1 MKIKRIIASDM
12 REAMRQV
19 RRVFGD
25 DAVILSNKPVAG
37 GVEVIAAMDF
47 DEKAIQLAAAQQSA
61 SRIAGG
67 SSTEQAPTA
76 AKARRHESGAKPSSE
91 ESSAGVPPEQTAS
104 PRTTAEM
111 LAERAQKA
119 ESQTGKAQ
127 TPAPT
132 DTAAKSVSD
141 EEAGESEEDRF
152 AFSEALAALAEKGQ
166 HSTQGLGEAEPS
178 AKARQPAERPATPS
192 NWDWLV
198 DDQDAAQGQLST
210 LTQEVAQLR
219 DLFERQL
226 SVMEWHRFSQAH
238 PAEVATV
245 QRLQGLGLPSS
256 LARELG
262 RKAVEAQPERAFVE
276 ALRMLGEQLESE
288 AADPVEAGGVYA
300 FVGPTG
306 VGKTT
311 TLAKLAARAVL
322 HRGRDSVALI
332 STDRFRIG
340 AQEQLRNYAR
350 ILNVPLHIAR
360 DEAHLAQL
368 LDAVSDRHLVLID
381 TSGMSQ
387 RDFRMM
393 QKLEALM
400 GAGAA
405 VNLLLVLSA
414 NAQYPALED
423 VKQRFAG
430 LPLHGTVLTKL
441 DETVLLGGG
450 LAALVRPLAGTD
462 GEPRRLPLICAGVG
476 QRVPEDL
483 WFPQAADLIKQ
494 ALEMGQSQL
503 EQTDRDDPLWMLK
516 QAG

>member
-25 DAVILSNKPVAG
+25 EAVILSNKPVSG

-61 SRIAGG
+61 SRIAGA
-67 SSTEQAPTA
+67 SERPAVKAERAAPEQAPRPAQPTA
-76 AKARRHESGAKPSSE
+76 AESE
-91 ESSAGVPPEQTAS
+91 RDEAGDTA
-104 PRTTAEM
+104 PKTTAEM
-111 LAERAQKA
+111 LAERSRRA
-119 ESQTGKAQ
+119 ESAGS
-127 TPAPT
+127 
-132 DTAAKSVSD
+132 TAS
-141 EEAGESEEDRF
+141 AGAGNAASSPGETEDDRA
-152 AFSEALAALAEKGQ
+152 AFSEALAAWSEQ
-166 HSTQGLGEAEPS
+166 HASPSAEP
-178 AKARQPAERPATPS
+178 AATEVVDEPVARSTNRTPS
-192 NWDWLV
+192 HWDWLV
-198 DDQDAAQGQLST
+198 EDQGAAEGQLST
-210 LTQEVAQLR
+210 LTEEVAQLR

-238 PAEVATV
+238 PAEVSTV
-245 QRLQGLGLPSS
+245 QRLQDIGLPTG
-256 LARELG
+256 LARDLG
-262 RKAVEAQPERAFVE
+262 RAAAQAKPDRAFVE
-276 ALRMLGEQLESE
+276 ALKMLGEQLEHRAE
-288 AADPVEAGGVYA
+288 DPVEAGGTYA

-360 DEAHLAQL
+360 DETHLAQL
-368 LDAVSDRHLVLID
+368 LEAVSDRHLVLID

-400 GAGAA
+400 GAGEA
-405 VNLLLVLSA
+405 VKLLLVLSA

-423 VKQRFAG
+423 VKKRFAG

-450 LAALVRPLAGTD
+450 LAALVRPLAGVD
-462 GEPRRLPLICAGVG
+462 GEPRRLPLVCAGVG

-483 WFPQAADLIKQ
+483 WFPKAADLIKQ

-503 EQTDRDDPLWMLK
+503 EHTDRDDPLWMLN

>member
-25 DAVILSNKPVAG
+25 DAVILSNKPVSG

-61 SRIAGG
+61 SRIAGA
-67 SSTEQAPTA
+67 SDRPTA
-76 AKARRHESGAKPSSE
+76 KSE
-91 ESSAGVPPEQTAS
+91 RPAPAAGGES
-104 PRTTAEM
+104 PRPMTAAMTEPEPEEKGAADEAPKTTAEM
-111 LAERAQKA
+111 LAERSRRA
-119 ESQTGKAQ
+119 EVEESAEPAA
-127 TPAPT
+127 PAPET
-132 DTAAKSVSD
+132 
-141 EEAGESEEDRF
+141 EEDRA
-152 AFSEALAALAEKGQ
+152 AFSEALAAWSEQLADGAA
-166 HSTQGLGEAEPS
+166 EATAPASKEP
-178 AKARQPAERPATPS
+178 AAPS
-192 NWDWLV
+192 GNRAPSHWDWLV
-198 DDQDAAQGQLST
+198 QDQDAAEGRLST
-210 LTQEVAQLR
+210 LTEEVAQLR

-238 PAEVATV
+238 PAEVSTV
-245 QRLQGLGLPSS
+245 QRLQDMGLPTG

-262 RKAVEAQPERAFVE
+262 RAAATAQPERAFVE
-276 ALRMLGEQLESE
+276 ALKMLGDQLEQRAE
-288 AADPVEAGGVYA
+288 DPVEAGGTYA

-360 DEAHLAQL
+360 DETHLAQL
-368 LDAVSDRHLVLID
+368 LEAVADRHLVLID

-400 GAGAA
+400 GAGEA
-405 VNLLLVLSA
+405 VKMLLVLSA

-423 VKQRFAG
+423 VKKRFAG

-450 LAALVRPLAGTD
+450 LAALVRPLAGPD
-462 GEPRRLPLICAGVG
+462 GAPRHLPLVCAGVG

-483 WFPQAADLIKQ
+483 WFPKAADLIKQ

-503 EQTDRDDPLWMLK
+503 EHTDRDDPLWMLK

>member
-25 DAVILSNKPVAG
+25 DAVILSNKPVSG

-61 SRIAGG
+61 SRIAGATDRPAAAAERAPRAEHQEPTRPAPA
-67 SSTEQAPTA
+67 STAEAEREEQPAAAESEAP
-76 AKARRHESGAKPSSE
+76 K
-91 ESSAGVPPEQTAS
+91 
-104 PRTTAEM
+104 TTAEM
-111 LAERAQKA
+111 LAERCRRA
-119 ESQTGKAQ
+119 EAEE
-127 TPAPT
+127 PAE
-132 DTAAKSVSD
+132 TAGSA
-141 EEAGESEEDRF
+141 ETEDDRA
-152 AFSEALAALAEKGQ
+152 AFTEALAAWNEQLA
-166 HSTQGLGEAEPS
+166 GE
-178 AKARQPAERPATPS
+178 PAESTAPVAEEPVGRSSDRTPS
-192 NWDWLV
+192 HWDWLV
-198 DDQDAAQGQLST
+198 EDQGAAEGRLST
-210 LTQEVAQLR
+210 LTEEVAQLR

-238 PAEVATV
+238 PAEVSTV
-245 QRLQGLGLPSS
+245 QRLQDLGLPIG

-262 RKAVEAQPERAFVE
+262 RAAATAKPERAFVE
-276 ALRMLGEQLESE
+276 ALKMLGDQLEHRAE
-288 AADPVEAGGVYA
+288 DPVEAGGTYA

-332 STDRFRIG
+332 TTDRFRIG

-360 DEAHLAQL
+360 DETHLAQL
-368 LDAVSDRHLVLID
+368 LEAVADRHLVLID

-400 GAGAA
+400 GAGES
-405 VNLLLVLSA
+405 VKLLLVLSA

-423 VKQRFAG
+423 VKKRFAG

-450 LAALVRPLAGTD
+450 LAALVRPLAGVD
-462 GEPRRLPLICAGVG
+462 GAPRRLPLVCAGVG

-483 WFPQAADLIKQ
+483 WFPKAADLIKQ

-503 EQTDRDDPLWMLK
+503 EHTDRDDPLWMLK

>member
-25 DAVILSNKPVAG
+25 DAVILSNKPVSG

-61 SRIAGG
+61 TRIAGA
-67 SSTEQAPTA
+67 SERPAAKPERPAAADKAQPAAAETKAEPQPQEPATA
-76 AKARRHESGAKPSSE
+76 AAE
-91 ESSAGVPPEQTAS
+91 EEAPK
-104 PRTTAEM
+104 TTAEM
-111 LAERAQKA
+111 LAERSRRAEAA
-119 ESQTGKAQ
+119 ESVE
-127 TPAPT
+127 P
-132 DTAAKSVSD
+132 DAAA
-141 EEAGESEEDRF
+141 EETEEDRA
-152 AFSEALAALAEKGQ
+152 AFSEALAAWSEQMADGADKGEVPAA
-166 HSTQGLGEAEPS
+166 SEEPAGRS
-178 AKARQPAERPATPS
+178 SGRTPS
-192 NWDWLV
+192 HWDWLV
-198 DDQDAAQGQLST
+198 EDQDAAEGRLST
-210 LTQEVAQLR
+210 LTEEVAQLR

-238 PAEVATV
+238 PAEVSTV
-245 QRLQGLGLPSS
+245 QRLQDMGLPTG

-262 RKAVEAQPERAFVE
+262 RAAAAAEPERAFVE
-276 ALRMLGEQLESE
+276 ALRMLGDQLEDRAE
-288 AADPVEAGGVYA
+288 DPVEAGGTYA

-360 DEAHLAQL
+360 DETHLAQL
-368 LDAVSDRHLVLID
+368 LEAVADRHLVLID

-400 GAGAA
+400 GAGEA
-405 VNLLLVLSA
+405 VKLLLVLSA

-423 VKQRFAG
+423 VKKRFAG

-450 LAALVRPLAGTD
+450 LAALVRPLAGAD
-462 GEPRRLPLICAGVG
+462 GEPRRLPLVCAGVG

-503 EQTDRDDPLWMLK
+503 EHTDRDDPLWMLK

>member
-25 DAVILSNKPVAG
+25 DAVILSNKPVSG

-61 SRIAGG
+61 TRIAGG
-67 SSTEQAPTA
+67 SERPAASAEPRPPAESHEPAPRAA
-76 AKARRHESGAKPSSE
+76 AKGQET
-91 ESSAGVPPEQTAS
+91 PEPATADDEA
-104 PRTTAEM
+104 PKTTAEM
-111 LAERAQKA
+111 LAERSRRA
-119 ESQTGKAQ
+119 
-127 TPAPT
+127 
-132 DTAAKSVSD
+132 
-141 EEAGESEEDRF
+141 ESEEAVEPAASAAESEDDRH
-152 AFSEALAALAEKGQ
+152 AFSEALAAWSEQLAGG
-166 HSTQGLGEAEPS
+166 STEPAAPAAEEPVS
-178 AKARQPAERPATPS
+178 RSSNRTPS
-192 NWDWLV
+192 HWDWLV
-198 DDQDAAQGQLST
+198 EDQGAAEGRLST
-210 LTQEVAQLR
+210 LTEEVAQLR

-238 PAEVATV
+238 PAEVSTV
-245 QRLQGLGLPSS
+245 QRLQDMGLPTG

-262 RKAVEAQPERAFVE
+262 RAAAAKQPERAFVE
-276 ALRMLGEQLESE
+276 ALKMLGDQLEQRAE
-288 AADPVEAGGVYA
+288 DPVEAGGVYA

-360 DEAHLAQL
+360 DETHLAQL
-368 LDAVSDRHLVLID
+368 LEAVADRHLVLID

-400 GAGAA
+400 GAGEA
-405 VNLLLVLSA
+405 VKLLLVLSA

-423 VKQRFAG
+423 VKKRFAG

-450 LAALVRPLAGTD
+450 LAALVRPLAGAD
-462 GEPRRLPLICAGVG
+462 GEPRRLPLVCAGVG
-476 QRVPEDL
+476 QRVPEDI
-483 WFPQAADLIKQ
+483 WFPKAADLIKQ

-503 EQTDRDDPLWMLK
+503 EHTDRDDPLWMLK

>member
-67 SSTEQAPTA
+67 SSSEQASSA
-76 AKARRHESGAKPSSE
+76 AKARRHAGGASPSPE
-91 ESSAGVPPEQTAS
+91 ETPAEVPPEQTAS

-127 TPAPT
+127 TPATP
-132 DTAAKSVSD
+132 DAAAESVSD
-141 EEAGESEEDRF
+141 EESGESEEDRL
-152 AFSEALAALAEKGQ
+152 AFSEALAALREKGQ
-166 HSTQGLGEAEPS
+166 DSSQGIGEARPS
-178 AKARQPAERPATPS
+178 TKAAERPAAPS

-210 LTQEVAQLR
+210 LTEEVAQLR

-245 QRLQGLGLPSS
+245 QRLQGLGLPSG

-405 VNLLLVLSA
+405 VKLLLVLSA

>member
-25 DAVILSNKPVAG
+25 DAVILSNKPVSG

-61 SRIAGG
+61 TRIAGG
-67 SSTEQAPTA
+67 GERPAERSGRTERPASEAPAQPTRPA
-76 AKARRHESGAKPSSE
+76 PRAESERDEPQPASVEEKP
-91 ESSAGVPPEQTAS
+91 PK
-104 PRTTAEM
+104 TTAEM
-111 LAERAQKA
+111 LAERSRRA
-119 ESQTGKAQ
+119 ESEA
-127 TPAPT
+127 PAEST
-132 DTAAKSVSD
+132 
-141 EEAGESEEDRF
+141 EAEEDDRH
-152 AFSEALAALAEKGQ
+152 AFSEALAAWSEQL
-166 HSTQGLGEAEPS
+166 TDEPVEPVES
-178 AKARQPAERPATPS
+178 RETDKPAARAQNRAPS
-192 NWDWLV
+192 HWDWLV
-198 DDQDAAQGQLST
+198 EDQDAAEGRLST
-210 LTQEVAQLR
+210 LTEEVAQLR

-238 PAEVATV
+238 PAEVSTV
-245 QRLQGLGLPSS
+245 QRLQDMGLPTG

-262 RKAVEAQPERAFVE
+262 RAAAAAEPERAFVE
-276 ALRMLGEQLESE
+276 ALRMLGDQLEQRAE
-288 AADPVEAGGVYA
+288 EPVEAGGTYA

-360 DEAHLAQL
+360 DETHLAQL
-368 LDAVSDRHLVLID
+368 LEAVSDRHLVLID

-400 GAGAA
+400 GAGEA
-405 VNLLLVLSA
+405 VKLLLVLSA

-423 VKQRFAG
+423 VKKRFAG

-450 LAALVRPLAGTD
+450 LAALVRPLAGAD
-462 GEPRRLPLICAGVG
+462 GEPRRLPLVCAGVG
-476 QRVPEDL
+476 QRVPEDI

-503 EQTDRDDPLWMLK
+503 EHTDRDDPLWMLK

>member
-25 DAVILSNKPVAG
+25 EAVILSNKPVSG

-61 SRIAGG
+61 SRIAGA
-67 SSTEQAPTA
+67 SERPAEKTPRAAPEQAPRPAQPTA
-76 AKARRHESGAKPSSE
+76 AEPDPVE
-91 ESSAGVPPEQTAS
+91 AS
-104 PRTTAEM
+104 DAAPKTTAEM
-111 LAERAQKA
+111 LAERSRRS
-119 ESQTGKAQ
+119 E
-127 TPAPT
+127 
-132 DTAAKSVSD
+132 AA
-141 EEAGESEEDRF
+141 EAGEEGASVPSGEADEDRTAF
-152 AFSEALAALAEKGQ
+152 AEALAAWSEQPVSPSPESNENEVA
-166 HSTQGLGEAEPS
+166 GES
-178 AKARQPAERPATPS
+178 AVRSSNRTPS
-192 NWDWLV
+192 HWDWLV
-198 DDQDAAQGQLST
+198 EDQGAAEGRLST
-210 LTQEVAQLR
+210 LTEEVAQLR

-238 PAEVATV
+238 PAEVSTV
-245 QRLQGLGLPSS
+245 QRLQDIGLPTG

-262 RKAVEAQPERAFVE
+262 RAATTAQPERAFVE
-276 ALRMLGEQLESE
+276 ALRMLGEQLEHRAE
-288 AADPVEAGGVYA
+288 DPVEAGGTYA

-360 DEAHLAQL
+360 DETHLAQL
-368 LDAVSDRHLVLID
+368 LEAVSDRHLVLID

-400 GAGAA
+400 GAGEA
-405 VNLLLVLSA
+405 VKLLLVLSA

-423 VKQRFAG
+423 VKKRFAG

-450 LAALVRPLAGTD
+450 LAALVRPLAGVD
-462 GEPRRLPLICAGVG
+462 GEPRRLPLVCAGVG

-483 WFPQAADLIKQ
+483 WFPKAADLIKQ

-503 EQTDRDDPLWMLK
+503 EHTDRDDPLWMLN

>member
-25 DAVILSNKPVAG
+25 EAVILSNKPVSG

-67 SSTEQAPTA
+67 SD
-76 AKARRHESGAKPSSE
+76 RR
-91 ESSAGVPPEQTAS
+91 TAS
-104 PRTTAEM
+104 AERKTEPRKTPPPPQPVADEPEPAEAEEAAPKTTAEM
-111 LAERAQKA
+111 LAERSRRA
-119 ESQTGKAQ
+119 ESVESAAASENGAS
-127 TPAPT
+127 T
-132 DTAAKSVSD
+132 DS
-141 EEAGESEEDRF
+141 GETEDDRA
-152 AFSEALAALAEKGQ
+152 AFSEALAAWSEQLSSPSTDSTAEDV
-166 HSTQGLGEAEPS
+166 AEEP
-178 AKARQPAERPATPS
+178 AARASNRTPS
-192 NWDWLV
+192 HWDWLV
-198 DDQDAAQGQLST
+198 EDQGAAEGRLST
-210 LTQEVAQLR
+210 LTEEVAQLR

-238 PAEVATV
+238 PAEVSTV
-245 QRLQGLGLPSS
+245 QRLQDIGLPTG
-256 LARELG
+256 LARDLG
-262 RKAVEAQPERAFVE
+262 RAAAQAAPDRAFVE
-276 ALRMLGEQLESE
+276 ALKMLGEQLEHR
-288 AADPVEAGGVYA
+288 ADDPVEAGGTYA

-360 DEAHLAQL
+360 DETHLAQL
-368 LDAVSDRHLVLID
+368 LEAVSDRHLVLID

-400 GAGAA
+400 GAGEA
-405 VNLLLVLSA
+405 VKLLLVLSA

-423 VKQRFAG
+423 VKKRFAG

-450 LAALVRPLAGTD
+450 LAALVRPLAGAD
-462 GEPRRLPLICAGVG
+462 GEPRRLPLVCAGVG

-483 WFPQAADLIKQ
+483 WFPKAADLIKQ

-503 EQTDRDDPLWMLK
+503 EHTDRDDPLWMLN

>member
-1 MKIKRIIASDM
+1 ARPTEPEPA
-12 REAMRQV
+12 EAA
-19 RRVFGD
+19 D
-25 DAVILSNKPVAG
+25 
-37 GVEVIAAMDF
+37 
-47 DEKAIQLAAAQQSA
+47 
-61 SRIAGG
+61 
-67 SSTEQAPTA
+67 TAP
-76 AKARRHESGAKPSSE
+76 K
-91 ESSAGVPPEQTAS
+91 
-104 PRTTAEM
+104 TTAEM
-111 LAERAQKA
+111 LAERSRKA
-119 ESQTGKAQ
+119 EADQVADRATES
-127 TPAPT
+127 
-132 DTAAKSVSD
+132 AAAD
-141 EEAGESEEDRF
+141 EGADASAGGESDADRA
-152 AFSEALAALAEKGQ
+152 AFSEALAAWSEQLAGA
-166 HSTQGLGEAEPS
+166 SAEPD
-178 AKARQPAERPATPS
+178 AADEPAARSTKRTPS
-192 NWDWLV
+192 HWDWLV
-198 DDQDAAQGQLST
+198 EEQGEAEGRLST
-210 LTQEVAQLR
+210 LTEEVAQLR

-238 PAEVATV
+238 PAEVSTV
-245 QRLQGLGLPSS
+245 QRLQDIGLPTG

-262 RKAVEAQPERAFVE
+262 RAAARAQPERAFVE
-276 ALRMLGEQLESE
+276 ALKMLGEQLEHRAE
-288 AADPVEAGGVYA
+288 DPVEAGGVYA

-311 TLAKLAARAVL
+311 TLAKLAARSVL

-360 DEAHLAQL
+360 DETHLAQL
-368 LDAVSDRHLVLID
+368 LEAVSDKHLVLID

-400 GAGAA
+400 GAGEA
-405 VNLLLVLSA
+405 VKLLLVLSA

-423 VKQRFAG
+423 VKKRFAG

-450 LAALVRPLAGTD
+450 LAALVRPLAGAD
-462 GEPRRLPLICAGVG
+462 GEPHRLPLVCAGVG

-483 WFPQAADLIKQ
+483 WFPKAADLIKQ

-503 EQTDRDDPLWMLK
+503 EHTDRDDPLWMLN

>member
-25 DAVILSNKPVAG
+25 EAVILSNKPVSG

-61 SRIAGG
+61 SRIAGA
-67 SSTEQAPTA
+67 SERPVARTERTRPEHAPRPARPTEPEPAEA
-76 AKARRHESGAKPSSE
+76 AD
-91 ESSAGVPPEQTAS
+91 SAPK
-104 PRTTAEM
+104 TTAEM
-111 LAERAQKA
+111 LAERSRKA
-119 ESQTGKAQ
+119 EADQVA
-127 TPAPT
+127 
-132 DTAAKSVSD
+132 DRAAGQAAESNAGDEAVAAAAGDKSD
-141 EEAGESEEDRF
+141 DDRA
-152 AFSEALAALAEKGQ
+152 AFSEALAAWSEQLAGA
-166 HSTQGLGEAEPS
+166 SDEPAAVDEPVARS
-178 AKARQPAERPATPS
+178 AKRTPS
-192 NWDWLV
+192 YWDWLV
-198 DDQDAAQGQLST
+198 EEQGEAEGRLST
-210 LTQEVAQLR
+210 LTEEVAQLR

-238 PAEVATV
+238 PAEVSTV
-245 QRLQGLGLPSS
+245 QRLQDIGLPTG

-262 RKAVEAQPERAFVE
+262 RAAARAQPERAFVE
-276 ALRMLGEQLESE
+276 ALKMLGEQLEHRAE
-288 AADPVEAGGVYA
+288 DPVEAGGVYA

-311 TLAKLAARAVL
+311 TLAKLAARSVL

-360 DEAHLAQL
+360 DETHLAQL
-368 LDAVSDRHLVLID
+368 LEAVSDKHLVLID

-400 GAGAA
+400 GAGEA
-405 VNLLLVLSA
+405 VKLLLVLSA

-423 VKQRFAG
+423 VKKRFAG

-450 LAALVRPLAGTD
+450 LAALVRPLAGAD
-462 GEPRRLPLICAGVG
+462 GEPHRLPLVCAGVG

-483 WFPQAADLIKQ
+483 WFPKAADLIKQ

-503 EQTDRDDPLWMLK
+503 EHTDRDDPLWMLN

>member
-1 MKIKRIIASDM
+1 MLFRS
-12 REAMRQV
+12 
-19 RRVFGD
+19 
-25 DAVILSNKPVAG
+25 P
-37 GVEVIAAMDF
+37 AAPA
-47 DEKAIQLAAAQQSA
+47 EAAAHVETA
-61 SRIAGG
+61 APA
-67 SSTEQAPTA
+67 APTDVEPQEQPKSA
-76 AKARRHESGAKPSSE
+76 PSTDE
-91 ESSAGVPPEQTAS
+91 APK
-104 PRTTAEM
+104 TTAEM
-111 LAERAQKA
+111 LAERSRRA
-119 ESQTGKAQ
+119 EADEQTAS
-127 TPAPT
+127 T
-132 DTAAKSVSD
+132 TA
-141 EEAGESEEDRF
+141 ENEDDRA
-152 AFSEALAALAEKGQ
+152 AFSEALAAWSDQLADGASE
-166 HSTQGLGEAEPS
+166 SAVPAADEPV
-178 AKARQPAERPATPS
+178 AKSPNRTPS
-192 NWDWLV
+192 HWDWLV
-198 DDQDAAQGQLST
+198 EDQGAAEGRLST
-210 LTQEVAQLR
+210 LTEEVAQLR

-238 PAEVATV
+238 PAEVSTV
-245 QRLQGLGLPSS
+245 QRLQDMGLPTG

-262 RKAVEAQPERAFVE
+262 RAAAEAQPERAFVE
-276 ALRMLGEQLESE
+276 ALRMLGNQLEQRAE
-288 AADPVEAGGVYA
+288 DPVEAGGTYA

-360 DEAHLAQL
+360 DETHLAQL
-368 LDAVSDRHLVLID
+368 LEAVADRHLVLID

-400 GAGAA
+400 GAGEA
-405 VNLLLVLSA
+405 VKLLLVLSA

-423 VKQRFAG
+423 VKKRFAG
-430 LPLHGTVLTKL
+430 LQLHGTVLTKL

-450 LAALVRPLAGTD
+450 LAALVRPLAGAD
-462 GEPRRLPLICAGVG
+462 GEPRRLPLVCAGVG
-476 QRVPEDL
+476 QRVPEDI
-483 WFPQAADLIKQ
+483 WFPKASDLIKQ

-503 EQTDRDDPLWMLK
+503 EHTDRDDPLWMLK

>member
-19 RRVFGD
+19 RRLFGD
-25 DAVILSNKPVAG
+25 EAVILSNRPVSG

-47 DEKAIQLAAAQQSA
+47 DEKAIQLAAARQSA
-61 SRIAGG
+61 SRIAG
-67 SSTEQAPTA
+67 A
-76 AKARRHESGAKPSSE
+76 SE
-91 ESSAGVPPEQTAS
+91 RLS
-104 PRTTAEM
+104 PRADRARPEHAPRPAGPEPAEAADTAPKTTAEV
-111 LAERAQKA
+111 LAERRRRA
-119 ESQTGKAQ
+119 EADQVADRASES
-127 TPAPT
+127 
-132 DTAAKSVSD
+132 AAAD
-141 EEAGESEEDRF
+141 EGADASAGDDLGADHH
-152 AFSEALAALAEKGQ
+152 AFSDALAAWSEKLAGP
-166 HSTQGLGEAEPS
+166 SAEPAAAES
-178 AKARQPAERPATPS
+178 PAARRRTPS
-192 NWDWLV
+192 SWDWLV
-198 DDQDAAQGQLST
+198 EEQGEAEGRLST
-210 LTQEVAQLR
+210 LTEQVAQLR

-226 SVMEWHRFSQAH
+226 SVMEWHRVSQAH
-238 PAEVATV
+238 PAEVSTV
-245 QRLQGLGLPSS
+245 QRLQDIGLPIG

-262 RKAVEAQPERAFVE
+262 RAAARAEPERAFVE
-276 ALRMLGEQLESE
+276 ALRMLGEQLEHR
-288 AADPVEAGGVYA
+288 ADDPVEVGGVYA

-360 DEAHLAQL
+360 DETHLAQL
-368 LDAVSDRHLVLID
+368 LEAVSDRHLVLID

-400 GAGAA
+400 GAGEA
-405 VNLLLVLSA
+405 VRLLLVLSA

-423 VKQRFAG
+423 VKKRFAG

-450 LAALVRPLAGTD
+450 LAALVRPLAGAD
-462 GEPRRLPLICAGVG
+462 GEPHRLPLVCAGVG

-483 WFPQAADLIKQ
+483 WFPKAADLIKQ

-503 EQTDRDDPLWMLK
+503 EHTDRDDPLWMLN

>member
-25 DAVILSNKPVAG
+25 DAVILSNKPVSG

-61 SRIAGG
+61 SRIAGA
-67 SSTEQAPTA
+67 SERPAAPSERPAQAAQPESPRPAMAEPEPKEQA
-76 AKARRHESGAKPSSE
+76 GAKKDDEAPK
-91 ESSAGVPPEQTAS
+91 
-104 PRTTAEM
+104 TTAEM
-111 LAERAQKA
+111 LAERSRRA
-119 ESQTGKAQ
+119 
-127 TPAPT
+127 
-132 DTAAKSVSD
+132 
-141 EEAGESEEDRF
+141 ESEETTEPTATAEETEEDRA
-152 AFSEALAALAEKGQ
+152 AFSEALAAWSEQLADGATE
-166 HSTQGLGEAEPS
+166 SVAPVADEPI
-178 AKARQPAERPATPS
+178 ARSSDRTPS
-192 NWDWLV
+192 HWDWLV
-198 DDQDAAQGQLST
+198 EDQGAAEGRLST
-210 LTQEVAQLR
+210 LTEEVAQLR

-238 PAEVATV
+238 PAEVSTV
-245 QRLQGLGLPSS
+245 QRLQDMGLPTG

-262 RKAVEAQPERAFVE
+262 RAAAAKQPERAFVE
-276 ALRMLGEQLESE
+276 ALKMLGDQLEQRAE
-288 AADPVEAGGVYA
+288 DPVEAGGTYA

-360 DEAHLAQL
+360 DETHLAQL
-368 LDAVSDRHLVLID
+368 LEAVADRHLVLID

-400 GAGAA
+400 GAGEA
-405 VNLLLVLSA
+405 VKLLLVLSA

-423 VKQRFAG
+423 VKKRFAG

-450 LAALVRPLAGTD
+450 LAALVRPLAGAD
-462 GEPRRLPLICAGVG
+462 GEPRRLPLVCAGVG

-483 WFPQAADLIKQ
+483 WFPKAADLIKQ

-503 EQTDRDDPLWMLK
+503 EHTDRDDPLWMLK

>member
-25 DAVILSNKPVAG
+25 EAVILSNKPVSG

-61 SRIAGG
+61 SRIAGA
-67 SSTEQAPTA
+67 SERPVASE
-76 AKARRHESGAKPSSE
+76 ARRADHSAPQTRDESARAASSE
-91 ESSAGVPPEQTAS
+91 TEMTQGDDAAPK
-104 PRTTAEM
+104 TTAEM
-111 LAERAQKA
+111 LAERSRRA
-119 ESQTGKAQ
+119 EAEAGQTAE
-127 TPAPT
+127 A
-132 DTAAKSVSD
+132 TASD
-141 EEAGESEEDRF
+141 ENSAAGSDEDRA
-152 AFSEALAALAEKGQ
+152 AFSEALAAWSEQLAG
-166 HSTQGLGEAEPS
+166 
-178 AKARQPAERPATPS
+178 PATEPAAKVATDEPVARSPS
-192 NWDWLV
+192 RTPSHWDWLV
-198 DDQDAAQGQLST
+198 EDQGAAEGRLST
-210 LTQEVAQLR
+210 LTEEVAQLR

-238 PAEVATV
+238 PAEISTV
-245 QRLQGLGLPSS
+245 QRLQDIGLPTG

-262 RKAVEAQPERAFVE
+262 RAAAQAAPDRAFVE
-276 ALRMLGEQLESE
+276 ALRMLGEQLEHRAE
-288 AADPVEAGGVYA
+288 DPVEAGGTYA

-360 DEAHLAQL
+360 DETHLAQL
-368 LDAVSDRHLVLID
+368 LEAVADRHLVLID

-400 GAGAA
+400 GAGEA
-405 VNLLLVLSA
+405 VKLLLVLSA

-423 VKQRFAG
+423 VKKRFAG

-450 LAALVRPLAGTD
+450 LAALVRPLAGVD
-462 GEPRRLPLICAGVG
+462 GEPRRLPLVCAGVG

-483 WFPQAADLIKQ
+483 WFPKAADLIKQ

-503 EQTDRDDPLWMLK
+503 EHTDRDDPLWMLN

>member
-25 DAVILSNKPVAG
+25 DAVILSNKPVSG

-61 SRIAGG
+61 SRIAGT
-67 SSTEQAPTA
+67 SERPA
-76 AKARRHESGAKPSSE
+76 ASAERSPRAERHEPAATTATEREEKPVAAAEEGAPK
-91 ESSAGVPPEQTAS
+91 
-104 PRTTAEM
+104 TTAEM
-111 LAERAQKA
+111 LAERSRRAEAEEPA
-119 ESQTGKAQ
+119 ESMA
-127 TPAPT
+127 A
-132 DTAAKSVSD
+132 TA
-141 EEAGESEEDRF
+141 ETEDDRA
-152 AFSEALAALAEKGQ
+152 AFTEALAAWNEQLADE
-166 HSTQGLGEAEPS
+166 
-178 AKARQPAERPATPS
+178 PAESTVPVAEEPVERSSGRTPS
-192 NWDWLV
+192 HWDWLV
-198 DDQDAAQGQLST
+198 EDQGAAEGRLST
-210 LTQEVAQLR
+210 LTEEVAQLR

-238 PAEVATV
+238 PAEVSTV
-245 QRLQGLGLPSS
+245 QRLQDLGLPTG

-262 RKAVEAQPERAFVE
+262 RAAATAKPERAFVE
-276 ALRMLGEQLESE
+276 ALKMLGDQLEHRAE
-288 AADPVEAGGVYA
+288 DPVEAGGVYA

-332 STDRFRIG
+332 TTDRFRIG

-360 DEAHLAQL
+360 DETHLAQL
-368 LDAVSDRHLVLID
+368 LEAVADRHLVLID

-400 GAGAA
+400 GAGEA
-405 VNLLLVLSA
+405 VKLLLVLSA

-423 VKQRFAG
+423 VKKRFAG

-450 LAALVRPLAGTD
+450 LAALVRPLAGVD
-462 GEPRRLPLICAGVG
+462 GAPRRLPLVCAGVG

-483 WFPQAADLIKQ
+483 WFPKAADLIKQ

-503 EQTDRDDPLWMLK
+503 EHIDRDDPLWMLK

>member
-25 DAVILSNKPVAG
+25 EAVILSNKPVSG

-61 SRIAGG
+61 SRIAGA
-67 SSTEQAPTA
+67 SERPAARTERARPEHAPRPARPTEPEPAEAADTA
-76 AKARRHESGAKPSSE
+76 PK
-91 ESSAGVPPEQTAS
+91 
-104 PRTTAEM
+104 TTAEM
-111 LAERAQKA
+111 LAERSRKA
-119 ESQTGKAQ
+119 EADQVADRATES
-127 TPAPT
+127 
-132 DTAAKSVSD
+132 AAAD
-141 EEAGESEEDRF
+141 EGADASAGGESDADRA
-152 AFSEALAALAEKGQ
+152 AFSEALAAWSEQLAP
-166 HSTQGLGEAEPS
+166 SSAEPD
-178 AKARQPAERPATPS
+178 AADEPAARSTKRTPS
-192 NWDWLV
+192 HWDWLV
-198 DDQDAAQGQLST
+198 EEQGEAEGRLST
-210 LTQEVAQLR
+210 LTEEVAQLR

-238 PAEVATV
+238 PAEVSTV
-245 QRLQGLGLPSS
+245 QRLQDIGLPTG

-262 RKAVEAQPERAFVE
+262 RAAARAQPERAFVE
-276 ALRMLGEQLESE
+276 ALKMLGEQLEHRAE
-288 AADPVEAGGVYA
+288 DPVEAGGVYA

-311 TLAKLAARAVL
+311 TLAKLAARSVL

-360 DEAHLAQL
+360 DETHLAQL
-368 LDAVSDRHLVLID
+368 LEAVSDKHLVLID

-400 GAGAA
+400 GAGEA
-405 VNLLLVLSA
+405 VKLLLVLSA

-423 VKQRFAG
+423 VKKRFAG

-450 LAALVRPLAGTD
+450 LAALVRPLAGAD
-462 GEPRRLPLICAGVG
+462 GEPHRLPLVCAGVG

-483 WFPQAADLIKQ
+483 WFPKAADLIKQ

-503 EQTDRDDPLWMLK
+503 EHTDRDDPLWMLN

>member
-25 DAVILSNKPVAG
+25 EAVILSNKPVSG

-61 SRIAGG
+61 SRIAGA
-67 SSTEQAPTA
+67 SERPAVKAERAAPEQAPRPAQPTA
-76 AKARRHESGAKPSSE
+76 AESE
-91 ESSAGVPPEQTAS
+91 RDEAGDAAPK
-104 PRTTAEM
+104 TTAEM
-111 LAERAQKA
+111 LAERSRRT
-119 ESQTGKAQ
+119 ESAGSTASTDAGKA
-127 TPAPT
+127 A
-132 DTAAKSVSD
+132 S
-141 EEAGESEEDRF
+141 GETEDDRA
-152 AFSEALAALAEKGQ
+152 AFSEALAAWSEQ
-166 HSTQGLGEAEPS
+166 HASPSAEP
-178 AKARQPAERPATPS
+178 AATEVVDEPIARSTNRTPS
-192 NWDWLV
+192 HWDWLV
-198 DDQDAAQGQLST
+198 EDQGAAEGQLST
-210 LTQEVAQLR
+210 LTEEVAQLR

-238 PAEVATV
+238 PAEVSTV
-245 QRLQGLGLPSS
+245 QRLQDIGLPTG
-256 LARELG
+256 LARDLG
-262 RKAVEAQPERAFVE
+262 RAAAQAKPDRAFVE
-276 ALRMLGEQLESE
+276 ALKMLGEQLEHRAE
-288 AADPVEAGGVYA
+288 DPVEAGGVYA

-360 DEAHLAQL
+360 DETHLAQL
-368 LDAVSDRHLVLID
+368 LEAVSDRHLVLID

-400 GAGAA
+400 GAGEA
-405 VNLLLVLSA
+405 VKLLLVLSA

-423 VKQRFAG
+423 VKKRFAG

-450 LAALVRPLAGTD
+450 LAALVRPLAGVD
-462 GEPRRLPLICAGVG
+462 GEPRRLPLVCAGVG

-483 WFPQAADLIKQ
+483 WFPKAADLIKQ

-503 EQTDRDDPLWMLK
+503 EHTDRDDPLWMLN

>member
-25 DAVILSNKPVAG
+25 EAVILSNKPVSG

-61 SRIAGG
+61 SRIAGAA
-67 SSTEQAPTA
+67 ERPTA
-76 AKARRHESGAKPSSE
+76 RAERAAPEQGPRPAPPTEPEPEHESA
-91 ESSAGVPPEQTAS
+91 ESNDAAPK
-104 PRTTAEM
+104 TTAEM
-111 LAERAQKA
+111 LAERSRKA
-119 ESQTGKAQ
+119 DSAGSVESTE
-127 TPAPT
+127 
-132 DTAAKSVSD
+132 SVASSVAH
-141 EEAGESEEDRF
+141 ETEDDRA
-152 AFSEALAALAEKGQ
+152 AFSEALAAWSKQQAG
-166 HSTQGLGEAEPS
+166 PS
-178 AKARQPAERPATPS
+178 AESTSNPVADEPAAHSSNRTPS
-192 NWDWLV
+192 HWDWLV
-198 DDQDAAQGQLST
+198 EDQGAAEGRLST
-210 LTQEVAQLR
+210 LTEEVAQLR

-238 PAEVATV
+238 PAEVSTV
-245 QRLQGLGLPSS
+245 QRLQDIGLPTG

-262 RKAVEAQPERAFVE
+262 RAAAQTQPERAFVE
-276 ALRMLGEQLESE
+276 ALKMLGEQIEQRAE
-288 AADPVEAGGVYA
+288 DPVEAGGTYA

-360 DEAHLAQL
+360 DETHLAQL
-368 LDAVSDRHLVLID
+368 LEAVSDKHLVLID

-400 GAGAA
+400 GAGEA
-405 VNLLLVLSA
+405 VKLLLVLSA

-423 VKQRFAG
+423 VKKRFAG

-450 LAALVRPLAGTD
+450 LAAIVRPLAGVD
-462 GEPRRLPLICAGVG
+462 GQPRRLPLVCAGVG

-503 EQTDRDDPLWMLK
+503 EHTDRDDPLWMLN

>member
-67 SSTEQAPTA
+67 SSAQQAPSA
-76 AKARRHESGAKPSSE
+76 AAARRNEGGAN
-91 ESSAGVPPEQTAS
+91 SAPVETATAKSASEQTPP

-111 LAERAQKA
+111 LAERSQKTEPQKA
-119 ESQTGKAQ
+119 QVQPPEAPGAPAESA
-127 TPAPT
+127 
-132 DTAAKSVSD
+132 SD
-141 EEAGESEEDRF
+141 EGLHGEEPVESEEDRL
-152 AFSEALAALAEKGQ
+152 AFSEALAALGEKGL
-166 HSTQGLGEAEPS
+166 GPGEAQAQP
-178 AKARQPAERPATPS
+178 AKARKPAAPS

-210 LTQEVAQLR
+210 LTEEVAQLR

-245 QRLQGLGLPSS
+245 QRLQGLGLPSG

-400 GAGAA
+400 GTGAA
-405 VNLLLVLSA
+405 VKLLLVLSA

-494 ALEMGQSQL
+494 ALELGQSQL

>member
-25 DAVILSNKPVAG
+25 EAVILSNKPVSG

-67 SSTEQAPTA
+67 SDRRAASAERKAPAPARPVADEPEPAEAEEA
-76 AKARRHESGAKPSSE
+76 APK
-91 ESSAGVPPEQTAS
+91 
-104 PRTTAEM
+104 TTAEM
-111 LAERAQKA
+111 LAER
-119 ESQTGKAQ
+119 SRKAQ
-127 TPAPT
+127 A
-132 DTAAKSVSD
+132 DQAAEQAAGRADESNAADEAVAAAADNESD
-141 EEAGESEEDRF
+141 DDRA
-152 AFSEALAALAEKGQ
+152 AFSEALAAWSEQLASP
-166 HSTQGLGEAEPS
+166 STESTANEVADEP
-178 AKARQPAERPATPS
+178 AARTANRTPS
-192 NWDWLV
+192 HWDWLV
-198 DDQDAAQGQLST
+198 EDQGAAEGRLST
-210 LTQEVAQLR
+210 LTEEVAQLR

-238 PAEVATV
+238 PAEVSTV
-245 QRLQGLGLPSS
+245 QRLQDIGLPTG
-256 LARELG
+256 LARDLG
-262 RKAVEAQPERAFVE
+262 RAAAQAAPDRAFVE
-276 ALRMLGEQLESE
+276 ALKMLGEQLEHR
-288 AADPVEAGGVYA
+288 ADDPVEAGGTYA

-360 DEAHLAQL
+360 DETHLAQL
-368 LDAVSDRHLVLID
+368 LEAVSDKHLVLID

-400 GAGAA
+400 GAGEA
-405 VNLLLVLSA
+405 VKLLLVLSA

-423 VKQRFAG
+423 VKKRFAG

-450 LAALVRPLAGTD
+450 LAALVRPLAGAD
-462 GEPRRLPLICAGVG
+462 GEPRRLPLVCAGVG

-483 WFPQAADLIKQ
+483 WFPKAADLIKQ

-503 EQTDRDDPLWMLK
+503 EHTDRDDPLWMLN

>member
-25 DAVILSNKPVAG
+25 EAVILSNKPVAG

-67 SSTEQAPTA
+67 SDRRAASAERKAEPRKAPPQAQPPVAHEPEPVETKEA
-76 AKARRHESGAKPSSE
+76 APK
-91 ESSAGVPPEQTAS
+91 
-104 PRTTAEM
+104 TTAEM
-111 LAERAQKA
+111 LAERSRRA
-119 ESQTGKAQ
+119 ESETSAGTTDSG
-127 TPAPT
+127 TPT
-132 DTAAKSVSD
+132 NT
-141 EEAGESEEDRF
+141 GESENDR
-152 AFSEALAALAEKGQ
+152 AVFSEALAAWSEQLDDSPTEAMPTDRADEPPAR
-166 HSTQGLGEAEPS
+166 STN
-178 AKARQPAERPATPS
+178 RTPS
-192 NWDWLV
+192 QWDWLV
-198 DDQDAAQGQLST
+198 EDQGAAEGQLST
-210 LTQEVAQLR
+210 LTEEVAHLR

-226 SVMEWHRFSQAH
+226 SVMEWHRFSEAH
-238 PAEVATV
+238 PAEVSTV
-245 QRLQGLGLPSS
+245 QRLQDIGLPTG

-262 RKAVEAQPERAFVE
+262 RVAAKAAPDRAFVE
-276 ALRMLGEQLESE
+276 ALRMLGEQLENHAE
-288 AADPVEAGGVYA
+288 DPVEAGGVYA

-311 TLAKLAARAVL
+311 TLAKLAARSVL

-360 DEAHLAQL
+360 DETHLAQL
-368 LDAVSDRHLVLID
+368 LEAVSDRHLVLID

-400 GAGAA
+400 GAGEA
-405 VNLLLVLSA
+405 VKLLLVLSA

-450 LAALVRPLAGTD
+450 LAALVRPLAGVD
-462 GEPRRLPLICAGVG
+462 GEPRRLPMVCAGVG

-483 WFPQAADLIKQ
+483 WFPKAADLIKQ

-503 EQTDRDDPLWMLK
+503 EHTDRDDPLWMLN